1 MAIEIESYEDR
12 AKPPANANREEK
24 PRNTKIQDFLSEMV
38 EILRDKLNAQN
49 SKIEKIRADVSVI
62 KQSDLESIKR
72 SMKELERKIDLLDK
86 KIDLQRADVDPKIL
100 DNLRKA

>member
-1 MAIEIESYEDR
+1 MAIEIESYGKIDAR
-12 AKPPANANREEK
+12 AAAAGKEEK

-38 EILRDKLNAQN
+38 EILRDKLNTQN
-49 SKIEKIRADVSVI
+49 SKIEKIRADVSVM

-72 SMKELERKIDLLDK
+72 GMKELERKIDLLDK
-86 KIDLQRADVDPKIL
+86 KIDQQRADVDSRIL